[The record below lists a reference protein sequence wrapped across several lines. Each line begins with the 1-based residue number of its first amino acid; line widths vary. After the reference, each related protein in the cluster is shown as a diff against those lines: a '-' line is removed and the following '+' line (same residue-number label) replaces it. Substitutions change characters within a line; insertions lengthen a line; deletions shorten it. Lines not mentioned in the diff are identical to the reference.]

1 LGTASS
7 ASDYSYRVRA
17 EDAVPNLGPYSN
29 SASATT
35 SVLAPLEPL
44 PTLDSFNR
52 RNENPLSDA
61 GRWSNGI
68 IGSVET
74 GLRVASNRLACTKA
88 TTCTAWRNNTQY
100 GADTEVWARITTLP
114 GTNNQ
119 VRLYAR
125 LQQPGSSAHDGYML
139 RTNQLSGTD
148 QVLLERL
155 DNGAIVNRLT
165 ISQELAVGDV
175 LLLRVTGSTLEAW
188 RRSGTVWSR
197 LGSVVD
203 STYGGAGYVGV
214 GIRGKTGRLDDFGA
228 R

>member
-1 LGTASS
+1 
-7 ASDYSYRVRA
+7 VRA

-35 SVLAPLEPL
+35 SVLTPVEPL
-44 PTLDSFNR
+44 GVLDAFNR
-52 RNENPLSDA
+52 PAERPLSDS
-61 GRWSNGI
+61 GRWSNGVV
-68 IGSVET
+68 GSGET
-74 GLRVASNRLACTKA
+74 GLRVVSNTLGCTRT

-100 GADTEVWARITTLP
+100 GSDTEVWARVTTLP
-114 GTNNQ
+114 GANNQ
-119 VRLYAR
+119 FRLYAR
-125 LQQPGSSAHDGYML
+125 VQQPGAATYDGYML

-148 QVLLERL
+148 QVWIDRV

-165 ISQELAVGDV
+165 ISQELAIGDV

-197 LGSVVD
+197 LGTVVD
-203 STYGGAGYVGV
+203 STYGGVGYVGV